1 MKIIVLWYEKEKRKS
16 VKMTIICKSFYSK
29 NTLDV
34 AKSLLGCVLC
44 REFDSGDV
52 LKGMI
57 VETEA
62 YTQEDPACHA
72 FRGKTKRAATLFKSP
87 GLAYVY
93 LIYGMYNCMNVVTE
107 EEGRG
112 CAVLIRAIEPIGD
125 FGGTNG
131 PGKLCRAM
139 EITRELNEVDLTS
152 PLSALR
158 IEEGKTV
165 PESEIVCTTRIG
177 ISSGTELKWRF
188 YIKNNHWVSKF

>member
-16 VKMTIICKSFYSK
+16 VRMTIISK
-29 NTLDV
+29 DFCSNNTLEV

-44 REFDSGDV
+44 REFDSGKV
-52 LKGMI
+52 LRGMI

-72 FRGKTKRAATLFKSP
+72 FRGKTKRASTLFKAP
-87 GLAYVY
+87 GLSYVY

-112 CAVLIRAIEPIGD
+112 CAVLIRAVEPMGD
-125 FGGTNG
+125 FSGTNG
-131 PGKLCRAM
+131 PGKLCRAF

-152 PLSALR
+152 SSSVLR
-158 IEEGKTV
+158 IERGEEV
-165 PESEIVCTTRIG
+165 FESDIVCTTRIG
-177 ISSGTELKWRF
+177 IKAGADLKWRF
-188 YIKNNHWVSKF
+188 YIRNNPWVSKI